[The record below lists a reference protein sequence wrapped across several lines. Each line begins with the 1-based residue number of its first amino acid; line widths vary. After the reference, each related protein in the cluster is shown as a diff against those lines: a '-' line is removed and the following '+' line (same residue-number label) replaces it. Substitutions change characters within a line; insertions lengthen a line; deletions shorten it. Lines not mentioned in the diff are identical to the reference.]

1 MRKRLL
7 SSLFAGLLLFAGA
20 SSMFTS
26 CKDYD
31 DDIERLQEQIDLN
44 AKAIDQLNNLITDGS
59 VIKEVRKVA
68 NGIEVVMSNG
78 NTYTITNGTDAVVW
92 TIGDDGYWY
101 KDGEKT
107 DYYAI
112 GKDGAN
118 GIDGTNGTDG
128 KDGKD
133 GKDGIDGIYYVPNS
147 ETGCWDIYNGDGSLK
162 EHTTISWKASM
173 SNVITAVMDGSDLKL
188 YNVMLGEGYTNVTVA
203 LSNALRGFVFKPEVY
218 VDGVPAIRVSSYGYR
233 ALKANNKDKPSS
245 EKYTESGDSV
255 FINPKV
261 YAYYHVNPTNANVD
275 DLKNLTFVVQ
285 ANDEYVVTRRAPAS
299 NDFNVTAKFAD
310 FKDGI
315 LKVEVNVTGKPATNE
330 KISVVALQTTKE
342 NGENVTSDYATV
354 IKKNMVDLRIADKD
368 RFARGKDYHYRRYL
382 AQLDNEAGIPA
393 HTVIERDVDNNTCDL
408 LMYFDETIDIDAY
421 VEAHELL
428 SPHKIADLEA
438 LGMEFKYEI
447 VNGYTVGDPNNTDQA
462 EYVEWVNANHTI
474 LKVKEKYGTSAIDRT
489 PIVRVLLMDGNK
501 VVKVAYIK
509 IKIARK
515 GVLIEDPSVTIT
527 VNDFVFECGKNSVR
541 GYDYKTMSLYILAP
555 YGFSK
560 DEFHEFYPIPED
572 YIDPTDVGTVAEGP
586 GITEEGTNVLEWTI
600 SNNDLWNKAGQTV
613 TNKFRYY
620 TNDHKHYFEI
630 ILKAVIEPV
639 QKTYNVTTSKYISN
653 YWDAAK
659 TYARFNVAVPQ
670 STSDDDPS
678 HCIYDNDLNSP
689 FVTNSLGVIDID
701 SKVTD
706 IEYFFC
712 KNHMNNKNI
721 AGENVTISSNGLQM
735 FVGSELIATIING
748 DSPMA
753 NHIVLNKSSEK
764 AKKMLNTKN
773 LEVYIQAVG
782 YVCGNKGGEYV
793 KKVNI
798 TFNGEDH
805 FVAKYIRPIEAET
818 LANEG
823 FIDGVDFGEC
833 GSMIS
838 MDKLVVL
845 HDWRNNPT
853 RYFSEYPNYWGY
865 YGPFSFVADL
875 DNAKC
880 DLDINGDTS
889 KKAIPSTIEL
899 KQVSGL
905 PFDLIT
911 YKNNGT
917 VVNKDFNIF
926 VKVKVNYG
934 WGTFWTDEI
943 TVPVKSTITP
953 AGAKRH

>member
-1 MRKRLL
+1 MRKRFL

-20 SSMFTS
+20 TSMFTS

-31 DDIERLQEQIDLN
+31 DDIERLQEQIDKN

-101 KDGEKT
+101 KDGQKT
-107 DYYAI
+107 NYYAI

-118 GIDGTNGTDG
+118 GVDGTNGTNG
-128 KDGKD
+128 V
-133 GKDGIDGIYYVPNS
+133 YYVPNPD
-147 ETGCWDIYNGDGSLK
+147 TGCWDIYNGDGTLK
-162 EHTTISWKASM
+162 EHTTISWKSSS

-188 YNVMLGEGYTNVTVA
+188 YNVMMGEGYTDVTVA

-233 ALKANNKDKPSS
+233 ALTVSNKDKPSS
-245 EKYTESGDSV
+245 EKYNEAGDSI
-255 FINPKV
+255 FISPKV

-285 ANDEYVVTRRAPAS
+285 ANDDFMVTRRAPAS
-299 NDFNVTAKFAD
+299 NDFDVTAKFAD

-315 LKVEVNVTGKPATNE
+315 LKVEVNVTGKPATDE

-368 RFARGKDYHYRRYL
+368 RFARGTDYHYRRFL
-382 AQLDNEAGIPA
+382 AQLDNEAGINS
-393 HTVIERDVDNNTCDL
+393 HTVIEKDESNNTCDL
-408 LMYFDETIDIDAY
+408 VMLYDETFDIEKY

-428 SPHKIADLEA
+428 SPHKIADLQA

-447 VNGYTVGDPNNTDQA
+447 VNGYTVGDPNGTDQA
-462 EYVEWVNANHTI
+462 EYVEWVNDNHTI
-474 LKVKEKYGTSAIDRT
+474 LKVKDKYGTSAIDRT
-489 PIVRVLLMDGNK
+489 PIVRVLLMHGNK

-515 GVLIEDPSVTIT
+515 GVLIDDPQVTIT
-527 VNDFVFECGKNSVR
+527 VDDFVFECGKSGVR

-555 YGFSK
+555 YGYSK
-560 DEFHEFYPIPED
+560 DEFHSFYPIPVD
-572 YIDPTDVGTVAEGP
+572 YVDPTDVGTVAEGP
-586 GITEEGTNVLEWTI
+586 GLDEEGTNVLEWTI
-600 SNNDLWNKAGQTV
+600 SNDDLWNLAGQTV

-620 TNDHKHYFEI
+620 TSDRKHYFEI
-630 ILKAVIEPV
+630 VLKATIKPV
-639 QKTYNVTTSKYISN
+639 QKSYDVTTAQYISN

-670 STSDDDPS
+670 STNDSDPN
-678 HCIYDNDLNSP
+678 HCVYNNDLNSP
-689 FVTNSLGVIDID
+689 FVTNNLGVIEVD
-701 SKVTD
+701 SKITQ

-712 KNHMNNKNI
+712 KSHMNNKSI
-721 AGENVTISSNGLQM
+721 AGRTVTISSNGLQM
-735 FVGSELIATIING
+735 YVGNELIATIINN
-748 DSPMA
+748 DSPVA
-753 NHIVLNKSSEK
+753 NHIVLNKQSDI
-764 AKKMLNTKN
+764 AKEMLNTKN
-773 LEVYIQAVG
+773 LVVYIQAIG
-782 YVCGNKGGEYV
+782 YICGNKGGANT
-793 KKVNI
+793 KTVNI

-805 FVAKYIRPIEAET
+805 YVAKYIRPIEAET
-818 LANEG
+818 LASEG
-823 FIDGVDFGEC
+823 FIDGVDFGEK
-833 GSMIS
+833 GSYIS

-845 HDWRNNPT
+845 HDWRT
-853 RYFSEYPNYWGY
+853 RYFSQYPNYWGY
-865 YGPFSFVADL
+865 YGPFSFEADL
-875 DNAKC
+875 ANATC
-880 DLDINGDTS
+880 DLEVNGSTAE
-889 KKAIPSTIEL
+889 KPVPSTIEL
-899 KQVSGL
+899 KQVAGT
-905 PFDLIT
+905 PYDLIT

-934 WGTFWTDEI
+934 WGTFWTDKI
-943 TVPVKSTITP
+943 TIPVTKTITP
-953 AGAKRH
+953 AGAKRN

>member
-1 MRKRLL
+1 M

-20 SSMFTS
+20 TSMFTS

-31 DDIERLQEQIDLN
+31 DDIERLQEQIDKN

-101 KDGEKT
+101 QDGKKT
-107 DYYAI
+107 EFYAI

-118 GIDGTNGTDG
+118 GINGTDGTNGTNG
-128 KDGKD
+128 V
-133 GKDGIDGIYYVPNS
+133 YYVPNT
-147 ETGCWDIYNGDGSLK
+147 ETGCWDIYNGDGTLK
-162 EHTTISWKASM
+162 EHTTISWKAAS
-173 SNVITAVMDGSDLKL
+173 SNMITAVMDGSDLKL
-188 YNVMLGEGYTNVTVA
+188 YNVMMGEGYTDVTVA
-203 LSNALRGFVFKPEVY
+203 LSNALRGFVFKPELY
-218 VDGVPAIRVSSYGYR
+218 VDGVPAIRVASYGYR
-233 ALKANNKDKPSS
+233 ALTVSNKDKPSS
-245 EKYTESGDSV
+245 EKYNEAGDSI
-255 FINPKV
+255 FISPKV
-261 YAYYHVNPTNANVD
+261 YAYYHVNPTNANVE

-285 ANDEYVVTRRAPAS
+285 ANDDFMVTRRAPAS

-368 RFARGKDYHYRRYL
+368 RFARGTDYHYRRFL
-382 AQLDNEAGIPA
+382 AQLDNEAGIND
-393 HTVIERDVDNNTCDL
+393 HTVIEKDESNNTCDL
-408 LMYFDETIDIDAY
+408 VMLYDETFDVEKY

-428 SPHKIADLEA
+428 SPHKIADLQA
-438 LGMEFKYEI
+438 LGMEFKYEL
-447 VNGYTVGDPNNTDQA
+447 VNGYTVGDPNGTDQA
-462 EYVEWVNANHTI
+462 EYVEWVNDNHTI
-474 LKVKEKYGTSAIDRT
+474 LKVKDKYSTSAIDRT
-489 PIVRVLLMDGNK
+489 PIVRVLLMHGNK

-515 GVLIEDPSVTIT
+515 GVLIDDPQVTIT
-527 VNDFVFECGKNSVR
+527 VDDFAFECGKNGVR

-555 YGFSK
+555 YGYSK
-560 DEFHEFYPIPED
+560 DEFHSFYPIPVD
-572 YIDPTDVGTVAEGP
+572 YVDPTDVGTVAEGP

-600 SNNDLWNKAGQTV
+600 SNDDLWNLAGQTV

-620 TNDHKHYFEI
+620 TSDRKHYFEI
-630 ILKAVIEPV
+630 VLKATIKPV
-639 QKTYNVTTSKYISN
+639 QKSYDVTTAQYISN

-670 STSDDDPS
+670 STNDNNPN
-678 HCIYDNDLNSP
+678 HCVYDNDLNSP
-689 FVTNSLGVIDID
+689 FVTNNLGVIEVD
-701 SKVTD
+701 SKITQ

-712 KNHMNNKNI
+712 KSHMNNKSI
-721 AGENVTISSNGLQM
+721 AGRTVTISSNGLQM
-735 FVGSELIATIING
+735 YVGNELIATIINN
-748 DSPMA
+748 DSPVA
-753 NHIVLNKSSEK
+753 NHIVLNKQSDI
-764 AKKMLNTKN
+764 AKEMLNTKN
-773 LEVYIQAVG
+773 LMVYIQAIG
-782 YVCGNKGGEYV
+782 YICGNKGGANT
-793 KKVNI
+793 KTVNI

-805 FVAKYIRPIEAET
+805 YVAKYIRPIEAET
-818 LANEG
+818 LASEG
-823 FIDGVDFGEC
+823 FIDGVDFGEK
-833 GSMIS
+833 GSYIS

-845 HDWRNNPT
+845 HDWRT
-853 RYFSEYPNYWGY
+853 RYFSQYPNYWGY
-865 YGPFSFVADL
+865 YGPFSFEADL
-875 DNAKC
+875 ANATC
-880 DLDINGDTS
+880 DLEVNGSTAE
-889 KKAIPSTIEL
+889 KPVPSTIEL
-899 KQVSGL
+899 NQVAGS
-905 PFDLIT
+905 PYDLIT

-934 WGTFWTDEI
+934 WGTFWTDKI
-943 TVPVKSTITP
+943 TIPVTKTITP
-953 AGAKRH
+953 AGAKRN

>member
-1 MRKRLL
+1 MRKRFL

-20 SSMFTS
+20 TSMFTS

-31 DDIERLQEQIDLN
+31 DDIERLQEQIDKN

-101 KDGEKT
+101 QDGKKT
-107 DYYAI
+107 EFYAI

-118 GIDGTNGTDG
+118 GINGTDGTNGV
-128 KDGKD
+128 
-133 GKDGIDGIYYVPNS
+133 YYVPNT
-147 ETGCWDIYNGDGSLK
+147 ETGCWDIYNGDGTLK
-162 EHTTISWKASM
+162 EHTTISWKAAS
-173 SNVITAVMDGSDLKL
+173 SNMITAVMDGSDLKL
-188 YNVMLGEGYTNVTVA
+188 YNVMMGEGYTDVTVA
-203 LSNALRGFVFKPEVY
+203 LSNALRGFVFKPELY
-218 VDGVPAIRVSSYGYR
+218 VDGVPAIRVASYGYR
-233 ALKANNKDKPSS
+233 ALTVSNKDKPSS
-245 EKYTESGDSV
+245 EKYNEAGDSI
-255 FINPKV
+255 FISPKV
-261 YAYYHVNPTNANVD
+261 YAYYHVNPTNANVE

-285 ANDEYVVTRRAPAS
+285 ANDDFMVTRRAPAS

-368 RFARGKDYHYRRYL
+368 RFARGTDYHYRRFL
-382 AQLDNEAGIPA
+382 AQLDNEAGIND
-393 HTVIERDVDNNTCDL
+393 HTVIEKDESNNTCDL
-408 LMYFDETIDIDAY
+408 VMLYDETFDVEKY

-428 SPHKIADLEA
+428 SPHKIADLQA
-438 LGMEFKYEI
+438 LGMEFKYEL
-447 VNGYTVGDPNNTDQA
+447 VNGYTVGDPNGTDQA
-462 EYVEWVNANHTI
+462 EYVEWVNDNHTI
-474 LKVKEKYGTSAIDRT
+474 LKVKDKYSTSAIDRT
-489 PIVRVLLMDGNK
+489 PIVRVLLMHGNK

-515 GVLIEDPSVTIT
+515 GVLIDDPQVTIT
-527 VNDFVFECGKNSVR
+527 VDDFAFECGKNGVR

-555 YGFSK
+555 YGYSK
-560 DEFHEFYPIPED
+560 DEFHSFYPIPVD
-572 YIDPTDVGTVAEGP
+572 YVDPTDVGTVAEGP

-600 SNNDLWNKAGQTV
+600 SNDDLWNLAGQTV

-620 TNDHKHYFEI
+620 TSDRKHYFEI
-630 ILKAVIEPV
+630 VLKATIKPV
-639 QKTYNVTTSKYISN
+639 QKSYDVTTAQYISN

-670 STSDDDPS
+670 STNDNNPN
-678 HCIYDNDLNSP
+678 HCVYDNDLNSP
-689 FVTNSLGVIDID
+689 FVTNNLGVIEVD
-701 SKVTD
+701 SKITQ

-712 KNHMNNKNI
+712 KSHMNNKSI
-721 AGENVTISSNGLQM
+721 AGRTVTISSNGLQM
-735 FVGSELIATIING
+735 YVGNELIATIINN
-748 DSPMA
+748 DSPVA
-753 NHIVLNKSSEK
+753 NHIVLNKQSDI
-764 AKKMLNTKN
+764 AKEMLNTKN
-773 LEVYIQAVG
+773 LMVYIQAIG
-782 YVCGNKGGEYV
+782 YICGNKGGANT
-793 KKVNI
+793 KTVNI

-805 FVAKYIRPIEAET
+805 YVAKYIRPIEAET
-818 LANEG
+818 LASEG
-823 FIDGVDFGEC
+823 FIDGVDFGEK
-833 GSMIS
+833 GSYIS

-845 HDWRNNPT
+845 HDWRT
-853 RYFSEYPNYWGY
+853 RYFSQYPNYWGY
-865 YGPFSFVADL
+865 YGPFSFEADL
-875 DNAKC
+875 ANATC
-880 DLDINGDTS
+880 DLEVNGSTAE
-889 KKAIPSTIEL
+889 KPVPSTIEL
-899 KQVSGL
+899 NQVAGS
-905 PFDLIT
+905 PYDLIT

-934 WGTFWTDEI
+934 WGTFWTDKI
-943 TVPVKSTITP
+943 TIPVTKTITP
-953 AGAKRH
+953 AGAKRN